1 MLKLNKKVIEL
12 GLQVN
17 TVNQKAEHEA
27 NKLRSLQT
35 EKERVDQK
43 LIEATAEV
51 QASGEQ
57 TSKAQQ
63 EARNNELENKAL
75 KEKIMQL
82 ESGSIL
88 SQNIIDVVMQ
98 KFFSSDAWNGR
109 TPK

>member
-1 MLKLNKKVIEL
+1 M
-12 GLQVN
+12 
-17 TVNQKAEHEA
+17 
-27 NKLRSLQT
+27 
-35 EKERVDQK
+35 DQK

-51 QASGEQ
+51 QASREQ

-88 SQNIIDVVMQ
+88 SQNIIDAVMQ
-98 KFFSSDAWNGR
+98 KFFSLDA
-109 TPK
+109 